1 MKKLMLSVLI
11 ILSMPL
17 YAFSQSL
24 QGTYK
29 LVTFDVQIER
39 EDAQDL
45 FGKAPHGYLIIT
57 PTRMMTIITK
67 EGRNAAHSPEEKSAL
82 VDSLISYTGPYRIE
96 GKKFITDVDV
106 SWSEAWTG
114 TKQARTW
121 TVNGSSLTLV
131 TDPAPYL
138 IDPSKTDTARL
149 VWEKIE

>member
-1 MKKLMLSVLI
+1 MKKLMLLVLVVLLI
-11 ILSMPL
+11 PL
-17 YAFSQSL
+17 YAFGESL

-29 LVTFDVQIER
+29 LVTFDVQIGR
-39 EDAQDL
+39 EQAQDF

-67 EGRNAAHSPEEKSAL
+67 EGRNVAHSPEEKAAL
-82 VDSLISYTGPYRIE
+82 VDSLISSTGPYRLE

-114 TKQARTW
+114 NKQARTW
-121 TVNGSSLTLV
+121 TVDGNSLTLV

-138 IDPSKTDTARL
+138 IDPAKTVTARL
-149 VWEKIE
+149 VWEKID